1 MARARGTLRVGL
13 ILAPLLALTGCAGD
27 FRYNWNW
34 SILACTSENVDA
46 GCIGPYFYW
55 ILQGLWWT
63 IAVASAA
70 WVIAFSLG
78 SVIGVLRTLT
88 DPILWV
94 VPGIKSPVYLR
105 LGPVRT
111 TKGIIT
117 VNVGWFLH
125 GFANVYVTAFRN
137 VPLLVQL
144 FLWYFVF
151 PEIISEEAG
160 MWIKRELWLP
170 EFWTAVVALGLY
182 TASRVAEQVRAGINS
197 ISQGQQYAAMAIGLT
212 PVQVYRY
219 VLLPVAFRIIIP
231 PLTSDFLGVFK
242 NSSLTLTIGVLELTA
257 MTRQIE
263 EYSYA
268 GFEAFTAA
276 TVLYIGV
283 TAIVMWAM
291 RIVEARVRIPGM
303 ISLEAK

>member
-1 MARARGTLRVGL
+1 MAMIRTWRAGL
-13 ILAPLLALTGCAGD
+13 GLVVLLGLSGCGGN
-27 FRYNWNW
+27 FKYNWNW
-34 SILACTSENVDA
+34 SILGCTTEDVDA
-46 GCIGPYFYW
+46 GCIGPYLHW
-55 ILQGLWWT
+55 ILEGLGWT

-70 WVIAFSLG
+70 WVIAFFLG
-78 SVIGVLRTLT
+78 SVIGILRTLT
-88 DPILWV
+88 APILWV
-94 VPGIKSPVYLR
+94 VPKIKSPIYFR
-105 LGPVRT
+105 LGPVGT
-111 TKGIIT
+111 TKGKIT
-117 VNVGWFLH
+117 VDIGWFLH
-125 GFANVYVTAFRN
+125 GFANAYVTLFRN

-151 PEIISEEAG
+151 PEVIPHDAG
-160 MWIKRELWLP
+160 MWLKRELWLP
-170 EFWTAVVALGLY
+170 EFWTAVICLGLY

-197 ISQGQQYAAMAIGLT
+197 ISKGQSYAAMAIGLR

-242 NSSLTLTIGVLELTA
+242 NSSLALTIGVLELTA

-268 GFEAFTAA
+268 GFEAFTVA
-276 TVLYIGV
+276 TVLYILV
-283 TAIVMWAM
+283 TAIVMWVM
-291 RIVEARVRIPGM
+291 SIVERRVRIPGM